1 MRHPAIR
8 LAFAAALTAF
18 AASGPAHADAP
29 AGARTGAP
37 GPEAARFGYNGY
49 VGGIKIGEA
58 TMEIAFAR
66 ARYAAKVRLETGG
79 LLGWFVEWRNGSEA
93 YGAPTP
99 AGDAPLSIASYRNDS
114 FWKGKDRFVEVAYPD
129 GVGHIVRADPH
140 PVTDEGRP
148 AVPSDLLTN
157 VLDPISAI
165 AAIGRR
171 IEATGQCDASFGVFD
186 GRRRYQFK
194 VRDEGEADIGKSSSS
209 PFGGVARKCAFV
221 FENVAGFKVRKN
233 KEPSEPTRGVAYFRR
248 AEAGAPTMPI
258 RVETESDYGSVILLL
273 REVQTIDPELAQQAA
288 RKIDGPAPE

>member
-1 MRHPAIR
+1 
-8 LAFAAALTAF
+8 
-18 AASGPAHADAP
+18 DAP
-29 AGARTGAP
+29 AVAP
-37 GPEAARFGYNGY
+37 APEAARFGYNGY

-66 ARYAAKVRLETGG
+66 ARYAAKVQLETGG

-114 FWKGKDRFVEVAYPD
+114 FWKGEDRFVEVAYPD
-129 GVGHIVRADPH
+129 GVGRIVRADPH

-148 AVPSDLLTN
+148 AVPPDLLTN

-171 IEATGQCDASFGVFD
+171 IEATGRCDASFGVFD

-194 VRDEGEADIGKSSSS
+194 VRDEGETDIGKSGSA

-233 KEPSEPTRGVAYFRR
+233 KKPSEPTRGVAYFRR
-248 AEAGAPTMPI
+248 AEAGAPTMPVK
-258 RVETESDYGSVILLL
+258 VETESDYGSVILLL